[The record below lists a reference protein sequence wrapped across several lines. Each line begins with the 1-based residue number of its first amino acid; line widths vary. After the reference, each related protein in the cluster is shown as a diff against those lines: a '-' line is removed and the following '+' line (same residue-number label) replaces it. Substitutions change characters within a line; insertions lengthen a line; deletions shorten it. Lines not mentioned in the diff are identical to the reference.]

1 MAEICPQ
8 GHGKVTD
15 DSSSSTGTHHH
26 LWICAIRSDF
36 HEHTMREGV
45 QLVAR
50 PHDAPHEVPDNGH
63 PPYWGG
69 GEATAT
75 PRICACSKGV

>member
-1 MAEICPQ
+1 
-8 GHGKVTD
+8 
-15 DSSSSTGTHHH
+15 
-26 LWICAIRSDF
+26 
-36 HEHTMREGV
+36 MREGV

-69 GEATAT
+69 GMQLL
-75 PRICACSKGV
+75 PLRY